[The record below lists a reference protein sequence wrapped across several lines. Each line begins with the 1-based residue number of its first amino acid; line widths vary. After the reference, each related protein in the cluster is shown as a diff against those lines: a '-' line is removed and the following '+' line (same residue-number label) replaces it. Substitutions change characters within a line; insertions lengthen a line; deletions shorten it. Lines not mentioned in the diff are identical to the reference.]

1 MSKELDRSLD
11 AEADIFARLLALS
24 PDDSDTAFRKAASLA
39 RGLFPH
45 QIEGVA
51 FLLGRRRAI
60 LADDMGL
67 GKTRQAILALR
78 HVAPDGPYLVVC
90 PASVKRNW
98 AREIT
103 TAAPDASTRIIERG
117 ANALDAGWVIVNYDI
132 LSKHVE
138 MLGRQRW
145 AGLVFD
151 EAHYLKNHR
160 SGRSRLARQL
170 AETAKAN
177 AGADPA
183 VYLLTGTP
191 LTNRPRDLF
200 VLLQLVGHPLG
211 RSFLSFAKRYCAA
224 ERNEYGW
231 QTGGASNIEE
241 LTVQLHGVMLRRSKE
256 QVLALPPKLRTW
268 LSIEVPKG
276 TGVRDMRKA
285 VELLVSH
292 EKVAPGSDISDLRHR
307 GRLLQAITKA
317 RQALAAAKV
326 NATVDFVNGA
336 IEQGEKVIVF
346 SCFEEPMQ
354 RLWKQFRDTAV
365 LVTGKTPAD
374 KRQPLVDRFQQDD
387 RIRVFLANIIAGGVG
402 TNLTAA
408 TQVVFND
415 LDWVPANHWQAEDR
429 AYRIGQT
436 RTVNVTYM
444 VAGNTIDDF
453 VQSVLARKGALVT
466 AVVDGRAIA
475 PDLPGDVLAELQQ
488 ALRAISSG
496 VADGDRAEDKEGL
509 IDRLL
514 QQARMDIEA
523 HRAGDTRGA
532 TGSPEEMDALR
543 RALET
548 LASALERPPVKRY
561 RFASTSHP
569 GVEYEISADGAE
581 VVCSCPGFEY
591 RGQCRHARDI
601 KAALAAGKGVP
612 AGYTVVPSQGSAPR

>member
-1 MSKELDRSLD
+1 
-11 AEADIFARLLALS
+11 
-24 PDDSDTAFRKAASLA
+24 
-39 RGLFPH
+39 
-45 QIEGVA
+45 
-51 FLLGRRRAI
+51 
-60 LADDMGL
+60 
-67 GKTRQAILALR
+67 
-78 HVAPDGPYLVVC
+78 
-90 PASVKRNW
+90 
-98 AREIT
+98 
-103 TAAPDASTRIIERG
+103 
-117 ANALDAGWVIVNYDI
+117 
-132 LSKHVE
+132 
-138 MLGRQRW
+138 
-145 AGLVFD
+145 
-151 EAHYLKNHR
+151 
-160 SGRSRLARQL
+160 
-170 AETAKAN
+170 
-177 AGADPA
+177 
-183 VYLLTGTP
+183 
-191 LTNRPRDLF
+191 
-200 VLLQLVGHPLG
+200 
-211 RSFLSFAKRYCAA
+211 
-224 ERNEYGW
+224 
-231 QTGGASNIEE
+231 
-241 LTVQLHGVMLRRSKE
+241 MLRRSKE

-276 TGVRDMRKA
+276 IGVRDMRKA

-292 EKVAPGSDISDLRHR
+292 EKVAPGSDISDLRLR

-488 ALRAISSG
+488 ALRAISSS
-496 VADGDRAEDKEGL
+496 VADDEEGL

-514 QQARMDIEA
+514 RQARMDIEA
-523 HRAGDTRGA
+523 HRAGDPPGA

-548 LASALERPPVKRY
+548 LATALERPPIERY

-569 GVEYEISADGAE
+569 GVEYELSVDGAD

-612 AGYTVVPSQGSAPR
+612 ASYTAVPSQGSAPR

>member
-1 MSKELDRSLD
+1 LSKELDRSLD

-387 RIRVFLANIIAGGVG
+387 CIRVFLANIIAGGVG

-444 VAGNTIDDF
+444 VAGNTMDDF

-514 QQARMDIEA
+514 RQARMDIEA

-548 LASALERPPVKRY
+548 LASALERPPVERY

-569 GVEYEISADGAE
+569 GVEYEISADGAD

-612 AGYTVVPSQGSAPR
+612 AGYTVVPSQRSAPR

>member
-1 MSKELDRSLD
+1 VDKSLD
-11 AEADIFARLLALS
+11 AQADAFARLLALA
-24 PDDSDTAFRKAASLA
+24 PDDPDAAFRKAAGLA

-67 GKTRQAILALR
+67 GKTRQVIVALR
-78 HVAPDGPYLVVC
+78 HLAPAGPYLVVC

-98 AREIT
+98 AREIGV
-103 TAAPDASTRIIERG
+103 AAPDASIHVIERG
-117 ANALDAGWVIVNYDI
+117 VDAPDKPDWVIVNYDI
-132 LSKHVE
+132 LSRHIE
-138 MLGRQRW
+138 RLGDRHW

-160 SGRSRLARQL
+160 SARSRLARQL
-170 AETAKAN
+170 ADSAKS

-241 LTVQLHGVMLRRSKE
+241 LTVQLHGVMLRRSKD

-268 LSIEVPKG
+268 LPVEVPRG
-276 TGVRDMRKA
+276 TGVRDMRRV
-285 VELLVSH
+285 VELMIGQ
-292 EKVAPGSDISDLRHR
+292 EKLAPGSDISDRTLR
-307 GRLLQAITKA
+307 GRLLQAVTRA
-317 RQALAAAKV
+317 RQAVAAAKIG
-326 NATVDFVNGA
+326 ATIDFVDGA

-354 RLWKQFRDTAV
+354 RLSAHFEDAAV
-365 LVTGKTPAD
+365 VVTGKTPAAA
-374 KRQPLVDRFQQDD
+374 RQALVDRFQQDP
-387 RIRVFLANIIAGGVG
+387 RIRVFLANIIAGGIG

-436 RTVNVTYM
+436 RTVNVTYV

-453 VQSVLARKGALVT
+453 VQTVLERKGALVR
-466 AVVDGRAIA
+466 AVVDGSALA
-475 PDLPGDVLAELQQ
+475 ADLSGDVL
-488 ALRAISSG
+488 
-496 VADGDRAEDKEGL
+496 
-509 IDRLL
+509 
-514 QQARMDIEA
+514 
-523 HRAGDTRGA
+523 
-532 TGSPEEMDALR
+532 EELR
-543 RALET
+543 RALRTITSELT
-548 LASALERPPVKRY
+548 DAGASGQHDAIVDRLLERARQEIDGGPSLEAGVAVRTPEEAAAFRRALEALAKALSGPSVERY

-569 GVEYEISADGAE
+569 GVEYEITVDGAD
-581 VVCSCPGFEY
+581 VVCTCPGFEY

-601 KAALAAGKGVP
+601 KAAVAAGRTVP
-612 AGYTVVPSQGSAPR
+612 DGYKTL